1 MNINKDIKS
10 YLKSIRLLLPAHSYP
25 EKEFLTDIEN
35 RIQDI
40 VLECSNITIKD
51 IENQLGTP
59 LEISQ
64 SYIAS
69 LDTDDLLKRLSNSR
83 IVKRIFIGFVVC
95 AVLSISIFAGFTY
108 KAYLDSK
115 NTVITNTET
124 IITDE

>member
-1 MNINKDIKS
+1 MNIDHEIKL
-10 YLKSIRLLLPAHSYP
+10 YLKHIKLLLPAYNHP
-25 EKEFLTDIEN
+25 EKQYLTDIEN

-40 VLECSNITIKD
+40 LQENCDITIKD
-51 IENQLGTP
+51 IEDQLGTP

-69 LDTDDLLKRLSNSR
+69 LDTDILLKRLSIAR
-83 IVKRIFIGFVVC
+83 IIKRIFILLVIC
-95 AVLSISIFAGFTY
+95 AVLSVSIFAGFTY

-115 NTVITNTET
+115 NTVITNTDT

>member
-1 MNINKDIKS
+1 MDINKDIKL
-10 YLKSIRLLLPAHSYP
+10 YLKSIRLLLPAHSHP
-25 EKEFLTDIEN
+25 EKEFLTDIET
-35 RIQDI
+35 RIRDI
-40 VLECSNITIKD
+40 VLEYPDITIKD
-51 IENQLGTP
+51 IEEQLGTP

-64 SYIAS
+64 NYIAS

-83 IVKRIFIGFVVC
+83 IVKRIFIVFVIC
-95 AVLSISIFAGFTY
+95 AVFSISIFAGFTY

>member
-40 VLECSNITIKD
+40 VLECPNITIKD

-69 LDTDDLLKRLSNSR
+69 LDTDDLLKRLSNSL

>member
-40 VLECSNITIKD
+40 VLECPNITIKD

-108 KAYLDSK
+108 KSYLDSK

>member
-40 VLECSNITIKD
+40 VLECPNSTIKD

>member
-40 VLECSNITIKD
+40 VLECPNITIKD
-51 IENQLGTP
+51 FENQLGTP

>member
-40 VLECSNITIKD
+40 VLECPNITIKD

-95 AVLSISIFAGFTY
+95 AVNGSPVS
-108 KAYLDSK
+108 
-115 NTVITNTET
+115 
-124 IITDE
+124 

>member
-1 MNINKDIKS
+1 MTINKDIKS

-40 VLECSNITIKD
+40 VLECPNITIKD

>member
-10 YLKSIRLLLPAHSYP
+10 YLKSIRLLLPVHSYP

-40 VLECSNITIKD
+40 VLECPNITIKD

>member
-40 VLECSNITIKD
+40 VLECPNITIKD

-69 LDTDDLLKRLSNSR
+69 LDTDDLLKRLTNSR

-95 AVLSISIFAGFTY
+95 AVLSISIFAGFSY

>member
-40 VLECSNITIKD
+40 VLECPNITIKD

-95 AVLSISIFAGFTY
+95 AVLSISIFAGFSY

>member
-1 MNINKDIKS
+1 MSIEKDIKS
-10 YLKSIRLLLPAHSYP
+10 YLKSIRLLLPAYSHP
-25 EKEFLTDIEN
+25 EKEFLADIEN

-40 VLECSNITIKD
+40 VLECPDITIKD
-51 IENQLGTP
+51 IEDQLGTP